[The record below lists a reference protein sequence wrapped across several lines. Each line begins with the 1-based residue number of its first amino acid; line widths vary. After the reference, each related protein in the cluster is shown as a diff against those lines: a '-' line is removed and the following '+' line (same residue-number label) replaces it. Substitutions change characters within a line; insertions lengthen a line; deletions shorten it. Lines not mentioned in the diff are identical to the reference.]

1 MMKKLIYITG
11 CFALLN
17 ASAALTVYG
26 AQADNMTAAQIV
38 EKNVKARGGLE
49 AWRSVSSMTMSGEL
63 NAGGQKNTMLP
74 FVMSMKRPYKSRLE
88 IRFQDQPALQVYDGT
103 QGWKVRP
110 FLGRDEVEPF
120 SLAETKAAKGWQ
132 ELDGPLINYMAKGT
146 KVELQGT
153 ETVEGKNT
161 YKLKLT
167 MKNGEQ
173 RNLWVDATSFLE
185 VKIDGDPRKMD
196 GKLRNVAVY
205 YRDFKKVNGLT
216 VPYLTETVV
225 DGISQ
230 THKMNIQ
237 TVTLNPPLD
246 DTIFAKPKLNL
257 ATATDR

>member
-1 MMKKLIYITG
+1 MKKLIY
-11 CFALLN
+11 FASCL
-17 ASAALTVYG
+17 AALAAATPVAYG
-26 AQADNMTAAQIV
+26 EGTGSLTAEQIV
-38 EKNVKARGGLE
+38 EKNAKARGGLE
-49 AWRSVSSMTMSGEL
+49 AWRAVSSMTMSGEMD
-63 NAGGQKNTMLP
+63 AGGKKNTMLP

-88 IRFQDQPALQVYDGT
+88 IRFQDQPAVQVYDGT

-120 SLAETKAAKGWQ
+120 TSAEAKSATGWQ
-132 ELDGPLINYMAKGT
+132 ELDGPLVDYANKGT

-153 ETVEGKNT
+153 EAVDGKNA

-196 GKLRNVAVY
+196 GKLHNVAVY

-216 VPYLTETVV
+216 VPYMMETVV
-225 DGISQ
+225 DGIKQ
-230 THKMNIQ
+230 THKMSIQ
-237 TVTLNPPLD
+237 SVTLNPPLD
-246 DTIFAKPKLNL
+246 DAMFAKPQLNL
-257 ATATDR
+257 AKVTDR